1 MRRWKKGAHLWFRKA
16 RRDQRGNTIT
26 RGVWIIIDGG
36 RHYPTLCFA
45 GEDQSRTSPCTTQ
58 PPRKRRGIEQID
70 IADVL
75 SIYVDAALAVFR
87 SRHGAAEGY
96 EDTVPAVRK
105 FQGRIDRLNDFW
117 GGRMLAEVTGDNC
130 RQIRRH
136 TAATWLM
143 QNSASR

>member
-1 MRRWKKGAHLWFRKA
+1 MAYGSSLTAGGITPRYALQAKIKA
-16 RRDQRGNTIT
+16 EQVLAQHIADK
-26 RGVWIIIDGG
+26 
-36 RHYPTLCFA
+36 Y
-45 GEDQSRTSPCTTQ
+45 Q

-117 GGRMLAEVTGDNC
+117 GGEMLAEVTGDNC